1 MSYKN
6 QHFSKGGLG
15 SDCRPRQVPTGTM
28 ARSTQKQSLSL
39 IRAYSPHARVRVQVT
54 LVTLLSPSRLP
65 LVSSGGSFWAFLGP
79 AGKMALRRP
88 LGGQSGHFWGLLAK
102 WLSGGLWGV
111 SLGISGACWQNGSQE
126 AFGGSF
132 WAFLGPAGKMA
143 LRGPLGG
150 HSGHFWSLL
159 AKWLSGGLWGV
170 SLGVH
175 LKWDLNGFQRHR
187 KII

>member
-1 MSYKN
+1 M
-6 QHFSKGGLG
+6 
-15 SDCRPRQVPTGTM
+15 RP
-28 ARSTQKQSLSL
+28 
-39 IRAYSPHARVRVQVT
+39 H
-54 LVTLLSPSRLP
+54 
-65 LVSSGGSFWAFLGP
+65 
-79 AGKMALRRP
+79 
-88 LGGQSGHFWGLLAK
+88 GHIWGLLAK

-111 SLGISGACWQNGSQE
+111 ILGISGACWQNGSQE

-132 WAFLGPAGKMA
+132 WAFLGPAGRMA

-150 HSGHFWSLL
+150 HPGHFWSLL